1 MITTKS
7 NNKFTIVTI
16 EKYEDYQ
23 SRETKT
29 KQQSNNKVTTK
40 EQQNNTN
47 KNVKNVNNVK
57 NIYSDFSEDVKKA
70 LDGFVEMRN
79 KIKKPL
85 TERAMQLAIDKL
97 KGLSNNETTQI
108 SIINE
113 SIMNNWQSFYPLK
126 QQEKQKQTNYNNYEK
141 REYMNLNGL
150 YANGGK

>member
-7 NNKFTIVTI
+7 NNKFTVVSI
-16 EKYEDYQ
+16 EKYSDYQ
-23 SRETKT
+23 SGEIKI
-29 KQQSNNKVTTK
+29 KQQSNSKVTTK
-40 EQQNNTN
+40 EQQSNTN

-141 REYMNLNGL
+141 REYGDLNKL
-150 YANGGK
+150 YSNKGG

>member
-40 EQQNNTN
+40 EQQSNTN

-57 NIYSDFSEDVKKA
+57 NIYSYFSEDVKKA

-126 QQEKQKQTNYNNYEK
+126 QQDKQKQTNYNNYEK
-141 REYMNLNGL
+141 REYGDLNKL
-150 YANGGK
+150 YSNKGG

>member
-7 NNKFTIVTI
+7 NNKFTVVTI

-29 KQQSNNKVTTK
+29 KQQSNSRVTTK
-40 EQQNNTN
+40 EQQSNTN